1 MPNEIIFVRRELLRQ
16 PRASRP
22 RPNRIFELTKARKW
36 TYPEVAR
43 RVSELAKGR
52 GDTER
57 ANTHTIT
64 INRLATGS
72 ATLTQEWMTT
82 LGEVFGV
89 PPTEIIS
96 APIAENLRRVAV
108 VCALAG
114 GTWRKQWQLP
124 EKEQYEIMIPNEA
137 AFTGMSLYAGEIRGD
152 DVNRRYPRGAIV
164 VISTYKPG
172 EINQPGELKEAR
184 RYHVR
189 VARADGMIEDSI
201 KCLTLGPEG
210 QLWFKPESD
219 HPEHQEWTPIMGK
232 PGLLVEIVGRVRGVF
247 LKED

>member
-1 MPNEIIFVRRELLRQ
+1 MPNEIIFVQESSLRK
-16 PRASRP
+16 PRAPRP

-43 RVSELAKGR
+43 RVSALAR
-52 GDTER
+52 EHGDAER

-72 ATLTQEWMTT
+72 AKLTQEWMTT

-89 PPTEIIS
+89 PPADIIA
-96 APIAENLRRVAV
+96 APIAENLRRVTV
-108 VCALAG
+108 VCALAAG
-114 GTWRKQWQLP
+114 QWRKNWQLP
-124 EKEQYEIMIPNEA
+124 EQEQHDIMIPNEA
-137 AFTGMSLYAGEIRGD
+137 IFSDLALYAGEIRGD
-152 DVNRRYPRGAIV
+152 DNNRRYPRGAII
-164 VISTYKPG
+164 VIGEFRPG
-172 EINQPGELKEAR
+172 EINQPGSLAPDR

-189 VARADGMIEDSI
+189 IARTDGMIEDSI

-210 QLWFKPESD
+210 QFWLKPDSD
-219 HPEHQEWTPIMGK
+219 HPEFQEWIPIAGK
-232 PGLLVEIVGRVRGVF
+232 PGLRVEIVGRVRGVF

>member
-1 MPNEIIFVRRELLRQ
+1 MPSEIIFVQESVLRK
-16 PRASRP
+16 PRARRP

-43 RVSELAKGR
+43 RVCELARQR

-72 ATLTQEWMTT
+72 ANLTHEWMQT

-89 PPTEIIS
+89 TPAEIIS
-96 APIAENLRRVAV
+96 EPVAENLRRVTV

-114 GTWRKQWQLP
+114 GHYRKTWQLP
-124 EKEQYEIMIPNEA
+124 EQEQYDIMIPNEA
-137 AFTGMSLYAGEIRGD
+137 AFTGLRLYAGEIRGD
-152 DVNRRYPRGAIV
+152 DTNRRYPRGAIV

-172 EINQPGELKEAR
+172 EINQPGELKEDR

-189 VARADGMIEDSI
+189 LARADGMIEDSI
-201 KCLTLGPEG
+201 KTLARGPEG

-219 HPEHQEWTPIMGK
+219 HPAHQEWIPITGK
-232 PGLLVEIVGRVRGVF
+232 PGYILEIVGRVRGVF
-247 LKED
+247 LKEE